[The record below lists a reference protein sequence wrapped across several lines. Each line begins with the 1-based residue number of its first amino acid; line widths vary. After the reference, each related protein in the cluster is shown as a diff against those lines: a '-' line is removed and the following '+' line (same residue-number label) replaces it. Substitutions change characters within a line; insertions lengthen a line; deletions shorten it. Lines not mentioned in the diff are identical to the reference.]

1 MAFTLGKHRR
11 LLDNAC
17 FKSAIGALVGV
28 ATLSSAHGYDLNTEI
43 FGTGDFP
50 VSVQWPKRVTDPV
63 ILSNVVLGQP
73 GRCTECS
80 SDFHL
85 YARHSKGDAYD
96 LWSLY
101 DSAGDGGCIPVKG
114 NGTLQSAMQQL
125 WTTYVMGRP
134 VPYRGN
140 GSGDLTRG
148 RSVTWSIPICNVDSM
163 GKWRGVLY
171 YITKLS
177 DEGTRSCAVSAPYV
191 VELGNTTSNVA
202 KPVDL
207 DVVCLGDGDW
217 DVRVTVTGPTTVSP
231 TDGLTLWTEPPS
243 GPIRVKGDG
252 RHHTVQ
258 AKFGATVTSPRAG
271 PYSTSFIYTIEY
283 D

>member
-1 MAFTLGKHRR
+1 MAFTLGKHRGR
-11 LLDNAC
+11 PNNARVKFGLGLLMCA
-17 FKSAIGALVGV
+17 ALFHP
-28 ATLSSAHGYDLNTEI
+28 AHGYDLNTEI

-50 VSVQWPKRVTDPV
+50 ISVQWPKRVTDPV

-80 SDFHL
+80 RDFYL

-96 LWSLY
+96 LWSLV
-101 DSAGDGGCIPVKG
+101 DSSGGVCIPVTG
-114 NGTLQSAMQQL
+114 PGTLQSAMQQL
-125 WTTYVMGRP
+125 WTTHVLGRS
-134 VPYRGN
+134 VPYRG
-140 GSGDLTRG
+140 SSTGDLNRG
-148 RSVTWSIPICNVDSM
+148 RSVTWGVPICKANST

-171 YITKLS
+171 YSTKLS

-191 VELGNTTSNVA
+191 VELGNTTVNVS
-202 KPVDL
+202 KTVDV
-207 DVVCLGDGDW
+207 DVVCLGNGDW
-217 DVRVTVTGPTTVSP
+217 DVRVSVTGPTTVSP
-231 TDGLTLWTEPPS
+231 TDGLTLWTEPPR
-243 GPIRVKGDG
+243 GPIRVEGDG
-252 RHHTVQ
+252 RHYTVQ